1 MSIIQYLQDLISDQS
16 IPTQGLNEMRNDRDK
31 IEKVLLSLDNLP
43 HPTFYYGGS
52 FGKDMIIADAY
63 DLDIVCYY
71 PNDIQWSVRDLYFKI
86 LAQLQRKFQ
95 DDYNVHPK
103 NVSIRIEKREDYH
116 IDVVPGKRLPK
127 NEEDA
132 WLYKNKTGQ
141 RFRTSVKKHIRIIK
155 DCGRRDVL
163 KILKLWKLR
172 NLLEIPSFL
181 LELIGIRVL
190 EAQREG
196 ISLDQ
201 AAMAAWQFIAD
212 QMLQITIKDPA
223 NLENI
228 LTDEEVITVSQKKR
242 IIRVAKWTLQLAN
255 HGSKNNWERI
265 FRKKPEGF
273 QFNLGATPSS
283 SFPSKNP
290 NQDQSKTSDQP
301 RLSPDSPNR
310 RFAQF

>member
-1 MSIIQYLQDLISDQS
+1 MSIIPYLQDLISDQR
-16 IPTQGLNEMRNDRDK
+16 IPTQGLNEMRRDRDK
-31 IEKVLLSLDNLP
+31 IEKVLYSLEDLP
-43 HPTFYYGGS
+43 RPTFLYGGS

-63 DLDIVCYY
+63 DLDLVGYY

-86 LAQLQRKFQ
+86 LAQLQRNFQ

-103 NVSIRIEKREDYH
+103 NVAIQIEKREEYH
-116 IDVVPGKRLPK
+116 IDVVPGKRLPE

-141 RFRTSVKKHIRIIK
+141 RFKTSVKKHIRVIK
-155 DCGRRDVL
+155 DFGRRDVL

-181 LELIGIRVL
+181 LELIGIRALVA
-190 EAQREG
+190 EREG
-196 ISLDQ
+196 ITLDQ
-201 AAMAAWQFIAD
+201 AAIAAWQFIAD
-212 QMLQITIKDPA
+212 QLLQITIKDPA

-228 LTDEEVITVSQKKR
+228 LTDEDVITESQKGH
-242 IIRVAKWTLQLAN
+242 IIRVAKWTLQLAKL
-255 HGSKNNWERI
+255 GSKNDWEQI

-273 QFNLGATPSS
+273 QFNLETPHSS
-283 SFPSKNP
+283 SFSSKNP
-290 NQDQSKTSDQP
+290 NQDQSKISDSP

-310 RFAQF
+310 RFA